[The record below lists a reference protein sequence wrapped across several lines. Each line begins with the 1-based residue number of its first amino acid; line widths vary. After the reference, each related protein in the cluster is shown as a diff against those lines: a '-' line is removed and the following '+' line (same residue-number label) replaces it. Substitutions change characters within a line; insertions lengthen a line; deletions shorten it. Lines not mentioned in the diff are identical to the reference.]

1 MGSTL
6 VCGIC
11 GSDLKGYKDRD
22 EPESLPAGHEVAG
35 EIVEV
40 GERVSGA
47 RVGERVSIDIV
58 GQGLACFDCWYC
70 RTGQY
75 RWCERRATDPG
86 GGFAGYLVRRAA
98 GCYPLPDG
106 LSWREGAMA
115 DPLAVSV
122 HAVRRARMSPGETV
136 VVLGAGTIGLTA
148 VAASRALGA
157 GKVYASARH
166 PHQAALAKRLGAD
179 DVLPTESN
187 ALGDAVD
194 ELTGGRGADLTF
206 ETVGAHQTETMHQ
219 AIDVTRTQGRIV
231 SMAGFVVPM
240 TLDLM
245 KPLLKEQSI
254 IFASCYSVI
263 DGRHDYEVALDLMES
278 GRVDMGQLVTH
289 TFTLA
294 DIQTA
299 FDTAYDKSTGSVKV
313 QVWPDSD

>member
-1 MGSTL
+1 MATMDAALFDGRGKMELHHLPTPEVGPDDAL
-6 VCGIC
+6 VRVEVCGIC

-47 RVGERVSIDIV
+47 RVGERVSIDMV

-136 VVLGAGTIGLTA
+136 VVLGAGTI
-148 VAASRALGA
+148 ASPPSLRRELWARVRSTPPPGTRTRPRWLS
-157 GKVYASARH
+157 ASARTTCFR
-166 PHQAALAKRLGAD
+166 PKVMRW
-179 DVLPTESN
+179 
-187 ALGDAVD
+187 
-194 ELTGGRGADLTF
+194 
-206 ETVGAHQTETMHQ
+206 ET
-219 AIDVTRTQGRIV
+219 R
-231 SMAGFVVPM
+231 
-240 TLDLM
+240 
-245 KPLLKEQSI
+245 
-254 IFASCYSVI
+254 
-263 DGRHDYEVALDLMES
+263 
-278 GRVDMGQLVTH
+278 
-289 TFTLA
+289 
-294 DIQTA
+294 
-299 FDTAYDKSTGSVKV
+299 STS
-313 QVWPDSD
+313 